1 MSYYQALPRGKSG
14 PPARICVCIFMK
26 PPRPG
31 EVKTRL
37 IPLVGAEGA
46 AALAEAFFEDTWDVV
61 QSLPWASPVVAS
73 TELSGAG
80 IAFSPRRVWSQGDG
94 DLGARLERILRR
106 GIAEAGAAIAL
117 GADSPGLEM
126 RLLNEARE
134 KLQDSDAVLGPCSDG
149 GFYLL
154 GLKTCPPGLLSGIAW
169 SQPDTFTQT
178 TKKLEEAGLT
188 VAVLSEYFDIDR
200 PEDLTMLRELIS
212 TGNIYAPRTARLL
225 RQPGFLESGGPSE
238 RRSG

>member
-1 MSYYQALPRGKSG
+1 MSFPTHPATDTANGSDS
-14 PPARICVCIFMK
+14 PPARVCVCVFMK

-46 AALAEAFFEDTWDVV
+46 AALAEAFFEDTWEMV

-80 IAFSPRRVWSQGDG
+80 IAFSPRRIWSQGNG

-117 GADSPGLEM
+117 GADSPGLDM

-134 KLQDSDAVLGPCSDG
+134 RLQNSDAVLGPCSDG

-154 GLKTCPPGLLSGIAW
+154 GLKACPPGLLSGIAW
-169 SQPDTFTQT
+169 SQLDTFTHT
-178 TKKLEEAGLT
+178 MDRLEEAGLT
-188 VAVLSEYFDIDR
+188 AAVLDEYFDIDR

-212 TGNIYAPRTARLL
+212 AGNIRAPRTARLL
-225 RQPGFLESGGPSE
+225 QQHAFRESV
-238 RRSG
+238 